1 MEKKDYI
8 REEVDDDRT
17 YWRVYIDW
25 KDVFYCSWQREAERV
40 LDHLKEK
47 RDEWKLEE
55 ALKELEQNRE
65 TLKYQI

>member
-25 KDVFYCSWQREAERV
+25 KDVFYCSWEKEAKRV
-40 LDHLKEK
+40 LDYLKEK

-55 ALKELEQNRE
+55 ALNELEQNRE
-65 TLKYQI
+65 TIKYQI

>member
-1 MEKKDYI
+1 MRELDCI

-25 KDVFYCSWQREAERV
+25 KDVFYCSWQKEAGRV

-65 TLKYQI
+65 TIKYQI